1 MKNRNNAIRPVGLK
15 GNDKLSRMKDLM
27 GIQPINESKISNSVI
42 ELTKKG
48 PDGKFYAVVRENHN
62 YFIKVAVSTD
72 KQLRVEDFQYIGG
85 LQNKISESY
94 TTYANAIKQLNLK
107 FYSLHE
113 ANDSSDRV
121 NVFINDN
128 LIDENAQIG
137 SYGFVPEGEEDVP
150 VNPSDY
156 KGQPGFVGVT
166 EEGLDPVGKEDD
178 DINNDG
184 KVDKQDDYIKNKRM
198 SIGNAIENLDE
209 AITSVLKKKS

>member
-1 MKNRNNAIRPVGLK
+1 MKNRNNAVRPVGLK

-27 GIQPINESKISNSVI
+27 GIQPINESKASNSVI

-62 YFIKVAVSTD
+62 YFIKVAPATD
-72 KQLRVEDFQYIGG
+72 KQLRVEDFVYMGG

-107 FYSLHE
+107 FHSLHE
-113 ANDSSDRV
+113 AHGTSERV

-128 LIDENAQIG
+128 LIDESKQMG
-137 SYGFVPEGEEDVP
+137 SYGFVPEGEEETVDP
-150 VNPSDY
+150 EEY
-156 KGQPGFVGVT
+156 KGQPGFVPLT
-166 EEGLDPVGKEDD
+166 KEALDAVGKED

-184 KVDKQDDYIKNKRM
+184 KEDKQDDYIKNKRM